1 MKGAATRIAP
11 SRASP
16 LEGPL
21 WKEGVEEKRRLGSVG
36 EGVGSGKRRDHLI
49 FWKVMS

>member
-1 MKGAATRIAP
+1 MKGAATQIAFF
-11 SRASP
+11 RASL
-16 LEGPL
+16 LEGLL
-21 WKEGVEEKRRLGSVG
+21 WKEGVEEKRRLGSAG